1 MNHAGLQIDAENP
14 FEFETLAASVLLETT
29 KLVHIPP
36 LVTPCQRRAA
46 DTAAGNT
53 HPALASCAGAV
64 VSDGNTC
71 GVFQDTFFLPF
82 PAQLSTTSS
91 S

>member
-36 LVTPCQRRAA
+36 LLRRAA